1 MLVTADTD
9 LLDIAPGGSAEVVLD
24 VRNTSSIID
33 GVTTRV
39 IGLPASG
46 VTSKPMLLPLFPDAS
61 GQVTLSVGVPPSYPA
76 GRHAVTIEV
85 ASVGAGLPSTYLD
98 LDMLVAPRMELSLT
112 CRPQVARARRQAR
125 FVLQLANAGNLALD
139 VELTATDADRAVST
153 SFTPARLRIEAGTVA
168 VCVLRVRGPRMITG
182 AELDRTVTVQAVA
195 VPAGPAPPASGLAEV
210 SPATHYT
217 GHDDDE
223 DWLADLR
230 APAPDLAERADPTDP
245 AAGAD
250 PATALDPIV
259 RAGTVRL
266 RQRPLLSRG
275 LLTALVLLAI
285 VALWASV
292 FLLGLNQAFKGE
304 PMTKQAPASFFA
316 ATGAQAGN
324 ESGGIANAAAV
335 TGDPAPAGALPKTGP
350 LPPGVGAVIT
360 GTVTATSNHQP
371 AGRILVEALRVTD
384 TGLQV
389 ASSAASQTDGTYTL
403 AGLFPTRY
411 LLRFSATG
419 YRTVWYP
426 ASPGQAGARPV
437 AADTEA
443 ATSGID
449 VAITGLP
456 ATIQG
461 SIDPG
466 DTLAPVTATVQA
478 TSLVGKL
485 TRPVATTVTGA
496 GGRYKLANLPAP
508 GTYQLSFT
516 APNYQATTVVTTV
529 AGGQNRFQ
537 STVRLSV
544 GNGQI
549 GGVVTDG
556 HQPLGGVAIT
566 TTINGKDVT
575 IGTPTTGTV
584 GSFVIPA
591 LPTPGTYV
599 ITFSASGYG
608 AQTSV
613 VQLGPGQSRSGLN
626 VALAAGVGSVSG
638 VLTDSGGNGLG
649 GASVTVG
656 GAPTT
661 MTTTTLT
668 TGAVGYFSFN
678 ALPAPG
684 SYTLTFS
691 LPGHAATTVPVQLS
705 TDGPPPRV
713 RAVLATALGRITG
726 VVTGPDGSP
735 LPGANVLATDGRQS
749 WKSQATGA
757 GGGLGA
763 GGFLLTDLAPGTYTV
778 TASMPG
784 FSQQTAL
791 LTVTAGTTVSQNLR
805 LGPGS

>member
-9 LLDIAPGGSAEVVLD
+9 LLDLVPGGSAEVVLD

-46 VTSKPMLLPLFPDAS
+46 VTSRPALLPLFPDAS

-85 ASVGAGLPSTYLD
+85 ASVGAGLPPAYLD
-98 LDMLVAPRMELSLT
+98 LDMLVAPRMELSLL
-112 CRPQVARARRQAR
+112 CRPRVARARRQAR
-125 FVLQLANAGNLALD
+125 FVLQLANTGNLAVD

-195 VPAGPAPPASGLAEV
+195 VPAGPVLPPAEPGPTV
-210 SPATHYT
+210 RYT
-217 GHDDDE
+217 GHDDDA
-223 DWLADLR
+223 DWLTDLR
-230 APAPDLAERADPTDP
+230 GPAPDDP
-245 AAGAD
+245 AAAD
-250 PATALDPIV
+250 AGPALEPVV
-259 RAGTVRL
+259 RTGTVRL

-285 VALWASV
+285 IGLWAAV

-316 ATGAQAGN
+316 ATGATGAAGQAGGA
-324 ESGGIANAAAV
+324 GGIANAAAV
-335 TGDPAPAGALPKTGP
+335 TGDAAPAGSLPKSGP

-371 AGRILVEALRVTD
+371 AGRILIEALRVTD
-384 TGLQV
+384 KGLQV

-403 AGLFPTRY
+403 AGLFPTDY

-419 YRTVWYP
+419 YKTVWYP
-426 ASPGQAGARPV
+426 AAPGQAGARPV
-437 AADTEA
+437 TADTEA
-443 ATSGID
+443 ATGGID
-449 VAITGLP
+449 VAISGLP
-456 ATIQG
+456 ASIQG

-478 TSLVGKL
+478 TSLVGKV
-485 TRPVATTVTGA
+485 TKPVATTVTGA
-496 GGRYKLANLPAP
+496 GGKYRLTNLPAP

-529 AGGQNRFQ
+529 AGGQDRFQ

-566 TTINGKDVT
+566 TTVNGKDVT

-599 ITFSASGYG
+599 ITFAAPGYG

-613 VQLGPGQSRSGLN
+613 VQLGPGQSRSGLT

-638 VLTDSGGNGLG
+638 VLTDSDGNGLG

-656 GAPTT
+656 GAPTA

-691 LPGHAATTVPVQLS
+691 LPGHAPATVPVELAA
-705 TDGPPPRV
+705 DGPPPRV

-726 VVTGPDGSP
+726 VVTGPDGNP

-763 GGFLLTDLAPGTYTV
+763 GGFLITDLAPGTYTV

-784 FSQQTAL
+784 YSQQTAL
-791 LTVTAGTTVSQNLR
+791 LTVTAGHTVSQNLR

>member
-85 ASVGAGLPSTYLD
+85 ASVGARLPSAYLD
-98 LDMLVAPRMELSLT
+98 LDMLVAPRMELSLA

-125 FVLQLANAGNLALD
+125 FVLQLANTGNLALD
-139 VELTATDADRAVST
+139 VELTAADADRAVST

-195 VPAGPAPPASGLAEV
+195 VPAGPVLPPAEAA
-210 SPATHYT
+210 PAVHYT
-217 GHDDDE
+217 GPDDDE

-230 APAPDLAERADPTDP
+230 APAPDDP
-245 AAGAD
+245 AVEPD
-250 PATALDPIV
+250 PASALEPIA
-259 RAGTVRL
+259 RTGSVRL

-285 VALWASV
+285 IGLWAAV

-316 ATGAQAGN
+316 ATGAAGQ
-324 ESGGIANAAAV
+324 SGGIANAAAV
-335 TGDPAPAGALPKTGP
+335 TGDPAPAGALPKSGP

-360 GTVTATSNHQP
+360 GTVMATSNHQP

-384 TGLQV
+384 KGLQV

-403 AGLFPTRY
+403 AGLFPTDY

-419 YRTVWYP
+419 YKTVWYP
-426 ASPGQAGARPV
+426 GAPNQAGARPV

-449 VAITGLP
+449 VAIPGLP
-456 ATIQG
+456 ASIQG
-461 SIDPG
+461 TIDPG

-478 TSLVGKL
+478 TSLVGKV

-496 GGRYKLANLPAP
+496 GGTYRLANLPAP

-556 HQPLGGVAIT
+556 HRPLGGVAIT
-566 TTINGKDVT
+566 TTVNGKDVT

-599 ITFSASGYG
+599 ITFAAPGYG

-638 VLTDSGGNGLG
+638 VLTDSDGNGLG

-691 LPGHAATTVPVQLS
+691 LPGHAAATVPVELS
-705 TDGPPPRV
+705 ADGAPPRV

-735 LPGANVLATDGRQS
+735 LPGASVLATDGRQS

-757 GGGLGA
+757 GGGLSA